1 MRGLIA
7 DMGQNS
13 HVFTH
18 LLNFHCKIA
27 HDAVRKKC
35 KLKVHLIHKYN
46 IHTMETGSV
55 APDEELPAEVQQVPG
70 VEKD

>member
-1 MRGLIA
+1 MSLHTSSI
-7 DMGQNS
+7 
-13 HVFTH
+13 FTVK
-18 LLNFHCKIA
+18 LRMTQLEKN
-27 HDAVRKKC
+27 C

-70 VEKD
+70 VEED